1 MSIWEMTTMSDNR
14 IEGAG
19 HQAGGAVKEGFG
31 KLTGDTKLQAE
42 GLAEKTAGSVQN
54 SVGKLQDEPRTFGPD
69 HDRVEG
75 AGHKIVG
82 SIKEGLGKLTGNEK
96 LEAEGLA
103 EKTGGTIQNALG
115 GAKDTVREAFKK

>member
-1 MSIWEMTTMSDNR
+1 MSDNR

-19 HQAGGAVKEGFG
+19 HQAGGAIKEGFG
-31 KLTGDTKLQAE
+31 KLTGDSKLQAE
-42 GLAEKTAGSVQN
+42 GMVEKTAGSVQN
-54 SVGKLQDEPRTFGPD
+54 RVGKVEDEPRSIGPD

-75 AGHKIVG
+75 SGHKVMG

-103 EKTGGTIQNALG
+103 EKTSGTIQNAFG
-115 GAKDTVREAFKK
+115 GAKDTVRDAFKK

>member
-19 HQAGGAVKEGFG
+19 HQVGGAIKEGFG
-31 KLTGDTKLQAE
+31 KLTGDAKLQAE
-42 GLAEKTAGSVQN
+42 GATEKAVGSVQTN
-54 SVGKLQDEPRTFGPD
+54 VGKVQDEPRTIGPD

-75 AGHKIVG
+75 AGHKFMG
-82 SIKEGLGKLTGNEK
+82 SIKEGIGKLTGNDK

-103 EKTGGTIQNALG
+103 EKTGGAIQNAFG
-115 GAKDTVREAFKK
+115 GAKDGVRDAFKK

>member
-1 MSIWEMTTMSDNR
+1 MKTMSDNR

-19 HQAGGAVKEGFG
+19 HKLTGAVKEGFG
-31 KLTGDTKLQAE
+31 KLTGDAKLQAE
-42 GLAEKTAGSVQN
+42 GFTEKTAGSVQN
-54 SVGKLQDEPRTFGPD
+54 GVGKLEDEPRTFGPD

-75 AGHKIVG
+75 AGHKVMG

-103 EKTGGTIQNALG
+103 EKTGGAIQNAFG
-115 GAKDTVREAFKK
+115 GAKDEVRDAFKK

>member
-14 IEGAG
+14 IEGAAR
-19 HQAGGAVKEGFG
+19 QAGGAIKEGLG

-54 SVGKLQDEPRTFGPD
+54 GVGKLQDEPRTFGPD
-69 HDRVEG
+69 QDRVEG
-75 AGHKIVG
+75 AGHKLMG
-82 SIKEGLGKLTGNEK
+82 SIKEGIGKLTGNEK

-103 EKTGGTIQNALG
+103 EKTGGAIQNAFG
-115 GAKDTVREAFKK
+115 GAKDTVRDAFKK

>member
-1 MSIWEMTTMSDNR
+1 MSDNR

-19 HQAGGAVKEGFG
+19 HQAGGAIKEGFG

-54 SVGKLQDEPRTFGPD
+54 GVGKLQDEPKTFGPD

-75 AGHKIVG
+75 SGHKVMG
-82 SIKEGLGKLTGNEK
+82 SIKEGIGKLTGNEK

-103 EKTGGTIQNALG
+103 EKTGGTVQNAFG
-115 GAKDTVREAFKK
+115 GAKDAVRDAFKK